1 MIDRIPRPASHLSP
15 SYHGGVTSRWFSRP
29 FSGILYKIFFVVVI
43 LMINSFGKCL
53 GSNCC
58 LPENSFNGI
67 GCTEEGTAFGGQMYM
82 CVPVNTNDCKYCNN
96 KPGSI
101 DYYSNYHP
109 PHNLICSHT
118 PTSRTYHTELSASEC
133 SSCCVQAKLRYFCSG
148 RYDAVKKKAVFGA
161 EAAAAHA
168 AEIRAE
174 YNGTDSH
181 EAIGGI
187 LSV

>member
-96 KPGSI
+96 KP
-101 DYYSNYHP
+101 
-109 PHNLICSHT
+109 
-118 PTSRTYHTELSASEC
+118 ELSASEC